1 MREEPHD
8 TDYLMQTFT
17 LSRLPEIVF
26 GAGRL
31 ADLAS
36 KVENL
41 AGKDAA
47 VLVVADPML
56 TTLGITGRALKI
68 LNDAGFEVQVF
79 DGLKGEPKV
88 TDIDAAAEIARA
100 MKAKTIVG
108 LGGGSALDTAKL
120 VAASAASGLS
130 AQSYQL
136 CETPLPKNILPIIA
150 VPTTAGTGSEVT
162 RVSVFA
168 NAQKVKVW
176 AWGEELKPNVAILD
190 PELTVGVPPHI
201 TAATGLDALVHAIEA
216 ATNKHRTDG
225 NDLYALKAISLISEN
240 LERAI
245 KNPTDLDAR
254 GALLLGSCYGGIAI
268 DNCGTALAHNISHA
282 MADLAPIPH
291 GRATGLAMLATMEWV
306 SHGATEAF
314 GRVARAMGTTDP
326 IMAYERLVRAT
337 GMKISLEGDGLDLS
351 RPELL
356 AEHMASP
363 ANEPMRKSNLRYPSD
378 AELVELAQLVYDLR

>member
-1 MREEPHD
+1 
-8 TDYLMQTFT
+8 MQSFT
-17 LSRLPEIVF
+17 LSRLPEIIF

-31 ADLAS
+31 VD
-36 KVENL
+36 L
-41 AGKDAA
+41 AGKVEHLAGKGAA
-47 VLVVADPML
+47 VLVVGDPML

-68 LNDAGFEVQVF
+68 LGDAGFEALAF

-88 TDIDAAAEIARA
+88 EDIDAAAKAAQR
-100 MKAKTIVG
+100 MKAKAIVG

-120 VAASAASGLS
+120 VAACAASGLS

-168 NAQKVKVW
+168 NADKVKVW

-216 ATNKHRTDG
+216 ATNKSRTDG
-225 NDLYALKAISLISEN
+225 NDLYALKAVSLISEN

-245 KNPTDLDAR
+245 KNPNDLDAR

-306 SHGATEAF
+306 SHGAPEAF
-314 GRVARAMGTTDP
+314 VRVAKAMGTTDP
-326 IMAYERLVRAT
+326 IKTYERLVRAT
-337 GMKISLEGDGLDLS
+337 GMKISLESDGLDLAK
-351 RPELL
+351 PELL
-356 AEHMASP
+356 AERMASP
-363 ANEPMRKSNLRYPSD
+363 ANAPMRKANLRCPSD